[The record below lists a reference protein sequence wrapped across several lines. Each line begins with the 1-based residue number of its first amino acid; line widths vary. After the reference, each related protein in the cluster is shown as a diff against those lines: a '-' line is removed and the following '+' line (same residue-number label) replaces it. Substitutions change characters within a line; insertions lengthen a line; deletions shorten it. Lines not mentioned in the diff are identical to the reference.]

1 MEIMW
6 RGSRNYGKLSQLFT
20 GTLYNMYQPPPGFC
34 YDSKSLHNCVGPP
47 IQDDPNLFDINV
59 KERID
64 LFVQETCEQ
73 AERYKTNSIML
84 TMGSDFYYSNAHR
97 WFKNLDKLIKYTNE
111 VSFLARLRRE
121 S

>member
-1 MEIMW
+1 
-6 RGSRNYGKLSQLFT
+6 
-20 GTLYNMYQPPPGFC
+20 MYQPPQGFC

-47 IQDDPNLFDINV
+47 IQDDPNLFDMNV